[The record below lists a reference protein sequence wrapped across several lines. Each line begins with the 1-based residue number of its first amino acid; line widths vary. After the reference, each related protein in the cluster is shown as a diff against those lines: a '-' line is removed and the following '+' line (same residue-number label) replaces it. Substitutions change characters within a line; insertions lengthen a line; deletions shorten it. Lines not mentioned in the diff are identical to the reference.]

1 MAGIKSY
8 PQSLADEYQQRIDD
22 AIHAPTLKQRYH
34 RFGTILNEILKL
46 LTADV
51 PYALP
56 GPYAQLTYVIAEAAM
71 RHSRPLRRLRLH
83 CRYYDANS
91 EAAAQTANADIYA
104 MRVMLHLL
112 RYGEAPAYDR
122 REDTEETLKKAK
134 KQAQGWKAER
144 VTVVDA
150 KDMKRALV
158 SKVDGT
164 EDVRVDLTPYGYM
177 SSWLRRGTTLSLLY
191 FGEELSLVVY
201 EPDFLVDVTTVAS
214 CFGSTTDDP
223 RLATI
228 NAISDNPSSKH
239 TLLGNFASQFLAE
252 ALVAARQKVRHEEAL
267 PSDYK
272 RSTRLFFR
280 QNALALAT
288 TEGIDGTW
296 HKNAIVQQQN
306 INAAMEAIQADHH
319 FLPEVAATEVT
330 LFGPDLGVQGRADL
344 MQTDWKLVLE
354 QKSGKKD
361 FYTGMPKKDHY
372 RQVNLYILMM
382 DACYHKY
389 YNNLTSF
396 FLYYSLY
403 DPADGLMSMG
413 QSLKKDDR
421 PTLVEFRNRIA
432 HDMLRYQDPRE
443 IEHDLMTWLADDF
456 TDNPNTTLWRQ
467 YVRPRI
473 AAVLGTIRNATD
485 VERAYVFQFM
495 AFLHREDAI
504 SRLGGAEHGRDGF
517 ASLWNVDPSQRVEQG
532 ETLASLTFDHIERD
546 EVDDSLYP
554 TTESDGSI
562 VVMAYKHTAG
572 APTPFPNFRTGDPII
587 LCDYSAE
594 GEPDIRGSID
604 IRATLLDIETHQDKD
619 LIRIKMKSPM
629 QGEYFEHK
637 GQLWAIEHDMIAA
650 GGRRQIRQVVSLLS
664 TSAARRDLIL
674 AQRRPGTRHEE
685 RVLDHGTMNEM
696 VEREI
701 GASDLFLLVG
711 PPGTGKTSYGLMSI
725 LREEL
730 AREGHAVLLLSY
742 TNRAVD
748 EICGK
753 LEKDGLDYIRIG
765 QRFSCA
771 DEYKPKLL
779 SQREFRNVE
788 ELRQAI
794 VDARIVVGT
803 TSSISSS
810 EGLFRLKR
818 FDLAI
823 VDEASQIL
831 EPSIIGILCAQ
842 TQGLGGTLEPAV
854 GRFVL
859 IGDEKQLPAVVQ
871 QRREQ
876 SAIDDPLLH
885 GIGLDD
891 ARESLFAR
899 MMKLYGGDEG
909 LVYRLTRHGRMHEEV
924 ARFCNKYFYNNTL
937 KAIPLMHQVGAL
949 NLRVKPND
957 DELTRALATRRTLFI
972 DSHSADEK
980 GAPRPTD
987 KVNPHEADIIA
998 RVAYK
1003 VLILRPKADE
1013 NTLGIVVPYRN
1024 QITAIRSRLVTLVDD
1039 NAPQLTG
1046 IAMDLTIDTVER
1058 LQGSEREVIIYGFTV
1073 SSLSQLQ
1080 FLRDSQYT
1088 DGEGHVID
1096 RKLNVALSRARGQL
1110 IVVGDTEIL
1119 KSDPLYAALPA
1130 ELGVI

>member
-1 MAGIKSY
+1 MASIKSY
-8 PQSLADEYQQRIDD
+8 PQSLADEYQQRVDD
-22 AIHAPTLKQRYH
+22 AIHAPTLRQRYH

-56 GPYAQLTYVIAEAAM
+56 GPYAQLTFVIANAAM
-71 RHSRPLRRLRLH
+71 RHSRPLRRLRLN

-91 EAAAQTANADIYA
+91 EAVAQTADADIYA

-112 RYGEAPAYDR
+112 RYGKAPDYDK
-122 REDTEETLKKAK
+122 REDTEETLERAK
-134 KQAQGWKAER
+134 KQAKGWKAVR

-150 KDMKRALV
+150 KDMSRALLANE
-158 SKVDGT
+158 KGT
-164 EDVRVDLTPYGYM
+164 DNRRVDLSAYGYM
-177 SSWLRRGTTLSLLY
+177 SSWLRRGTTLILLY
-191 FGEELSLVVY
+191 FGEELNHVVY

-214 CFGSTTDDP
+214 CFGPTTDDP

-228 NAISDNPSSKH
+228 NAISADSSSKH
-239 TLLGNFASQFLAE
+239 TLLGNLASQFLAE
-252 ALVAARQKVRHEEAL
+252 ALVAARQRAAM
-267 PSDYK
+267 PNDYK

-280 QNALALAT
+280 HNALALAT
-288 TEGIDGTW
+288 TEGIDGAW
-296 HKNAIVQQQN
+296 HDKARVQQQN
-306 INAAMEAIQADHH
+306 VNAAMVAIKEDHH
-319 FLPEVAATEVT
+319 FCPDDAATEVT
-330 LFGPDLGVQGRADL
+330 LFGPSLGIQGRADL
-344 MQTDWKLVLE
+344 MQTDWNLVFE
-354 QKSGKKD
+354 QKSGKVD
-361 FYTGMPKKDHY
+361 FVTGLWKKDHY
-372 RQVNLYILMM
+372 NQVNLYMLMM
-382 DACYHKY
+382 DACYGQFH
-389 YNNLTSF
+389 NNLTSF
-396 FLYYSLY
+396 FLFYSQY
-403 DPADGLMSMG
+403 EPKIGLMSIG
-413 QSLKKDDR
+413 QSPSKELR

-443 IEHDLMTWLADDF
+443 IEHDLMTWSADEF
-456 TDNPNTTLWRQ
+456 TNNPNTTLWRQ
-467 YVRPRI
+467 YVKPRI
-473 AAVLGTIRNATD
+473 VSVFDMIRNASD
-485 VERAYVFQFM
+485 VARAYVFQFM

-504 SRLGGAEHGRDGF
+504 SRLGGSEHGRDGF
-517 ASLWNVDPSQRVEQG
+517 ASLWNSKAEERVEHG
-532 ETLASLTFDHIERD
+532 ETLASLTFHHIERD
-546 EVDDSLYP
+546 EVDDPLYP
-554 TTESDGSI
+554 PTVSDGSI
-562 VVMAYKHTAG
+562 VVMAYKHAAG

-587 LCDYSAE
+587 LCDYPAE
-594 GEPDIRGSID
+594 GEPDIRKTID
-604 IRATLLDIETHQDKD
+604 IRATLLDIKTHQEED
-619 LIRIKMKSPM
+619 LIRIKMKVPM
-629 QGEYFEHK
+629 HVKYFKEK
-637 GQLWAIEHDMIAA
+637 RRLWAIEHDIIAA
-650 GGRRQIRQVVSLLS
+650 CGRRQIRQVMSLLG

-674 AQRRPGTRHEE
+674 AQRRPGTRREGRRLEHE
-685 RVLDHGTMNEM
+685 TMNEM
-696 VEREI
+696 VEREL

-753 LEKDGLDYIRIG
+753 LENGKLDYIRIG

-779 SQREFRNVE
+779 SMREFGNVE
-788 ELRQAI
+788 ELRRAI
-794 VDARIVVGT
+794 VGARIVVGT

-831 EPSIIGILCAQ
+831 EPSIIGILCSR
-842 TQGLGGTLEPAV
+842 TQLAGGVEVPSV

-876 SAIDDPLLH
+876 SAIGDPLLH

-891 ARESLFAR
+891 ARESFFAR
-899 MMKLYGGDEG
+899 MMKLYGDDDA

-924 ARFCNKYFYNNTL
+924 ARFCNKHFYNNTL
-937 KAIPLMHQVGAL
+937 EVIPLAHQTGAL
-949 NLRVKPND
+949 NLGVRPGAD
-957 DELTRALATRRTLFI
+957 ALTRALATRRTLFI
-972 DSHSADEK
+972 DSHSVGGD
-980 GAPRPTD
+980 GRPRPTD
-987 KVNPHEADIIA
+987 NVNPHEADIIA
-998 RVAYK
+998 DVAYRVLTLRCK
-1003 VLILRPKADE
+1003 VDE
-1013 NTLGIVVPYRN
+1013 NTLGIVVPYRS
-1024 QITAIRSRLVTLVDD
+1024 QIMAIRSRLVTLVDD
-1039 NAPQLTG
+1039 KAPELTG

-1058 LQGSEREVIIYGFTV
+1058 LQGSERDVIIYGFTV

-1080 FLRDSQYT
+1080 FLRDSQFT
-1088 DGEGHVID
+1088 DCEGHVID
-1096 RKLNVALSRARGQL
+1096 RKLNVALTRAREQL

-1130 ELGVI
+1130 ELGRL